1 MPSTVSDMAFAKTMA
16 DLKNAWNKDFT
27 AMSKDGTVD
36 KIFVKYG
43 LTPSIFVAIRRPRI
57 QEALVHAEIS
67 GWDNQNQKLNASSLR
82 FRRRNFRRLCVVNA
96 KENGLFPSS

>member
-1 MPSTVSDMAFAKTMA
+1 VQDFNPSEDKIWTSIMPSSVSDMAFAKTMA

-43 LTPSIFVAIRRPRI
+43 LTPSIYVANPADP
-57 QEALVHAEIS
+57 EYVKH
-67 GWDNQNQKLNASSLR
+67 
-82 FRRRNFRRLCVVNA
+82 
-96 KENGLFPSS
+96 